1 MMRRKEAYDL
11 HLYILDE
18 GLHDFNRKLYNNV
31 PYQSLHVPHPV
42 HTRVFIW
49 YMLSTKQTA
58 YYKTNEH
65 KICEF
70 MTLYHGLCSY
80 WKYFVLI

>member
-42 HTRVFIW
+42 HTRVFI
-49 YMLSTKQTA
+49 
-58 YYKTNEH
+58 
-65 KICEF
+65 
-70 MTLYHGLCSY
+70 
-80 WKYFVLI
+80 